1 MRKRSKLLCLLAL
14 IIALTFGSTLSVSA
28 ATKTVKVEKRQGSYY
43 VSAKYF
49 NGLCCPINESII
61 IIRKCKH
68 FTSSSL
74 ARNDRCEHFT
84 LSDLWRCAHEK
95 QKNTCR
101 RTIPS
106 HHGMPSKWIDRS
118 SMVCGTRHQ
127 TGNFLQLGKKAA
139 SERLCGFASV
149 NRTQLSC
156 TGKPGSCQSGFS

>member
-1 MRKRSKLLCLLAL
+1 M
-14 IIALTFGSTLSVSA
+14 
-28 ATKTVKVEKRQGSYY
+28 
-43 VSAKYF
+43 
-49 NGLCCPINESII
+49 CCPKNHSII
-61 IIRKCKH
+61 INRKCKH

-74 ARNDRCEHFT
+74 ARNDRCEHFI

-101 RTIPS
+101 KTIPS

-139 SERLCGFASV
+139 SERLCVHVIIHNDCLYVLTFEKVSCNIIPIKLYNST
-149 NRTQLSC
+149 NR
-156 TGKPGSCQSGFS
+156 FSRYHFSIR

>member
-1 MRKRSKLLCLLAL
+1 M
-14 IIALTFGSTLSVSA
+14 
-28 ATKTVKVEKRQGSYY
+28 
-43 VSAKYF
+43 
-49 NGLCCPINESII
+49 CCPKNHSII

-68 FTSSSL
+68 FTLSSL

-101 RTIPS
+101 KTIPS

-127 TGNFLQLGKKAA
+127 TGNFLQLGKQATAEHRKLQPHIKQCKSGKKAFFHFA
-139 SERLCGFASV
+139 KKYSDMHKKMKKQMNTLSLLFSSDSFEKIISIKMHQLQMAER
-149 NRTQLSC
+149 
-156 TGKPGSCQSGFS
+156 